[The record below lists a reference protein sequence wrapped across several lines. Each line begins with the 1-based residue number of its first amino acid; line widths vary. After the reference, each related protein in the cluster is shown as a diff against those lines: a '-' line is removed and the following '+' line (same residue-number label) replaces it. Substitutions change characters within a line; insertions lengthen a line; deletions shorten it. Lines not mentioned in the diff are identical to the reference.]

1 MQHMQEAYELL
12 VIELKEEIKRYKG
25 YLEDRM
31 GDQRVI
37 SEILFKKI
45 ISLSSRDEAL
55 AVAEK
60 VDEAIDNLGWFV
72 EMIEDSDWGLDK

>member
-1 MQHMQEAYELL
+1 ML
-12 VIELKEEIKRYKG
+12 
-25 YLEDRM
+25 
-31 GDQRVI
+31 
-37 SEILFKKI
+37 KKI